1 MKELTITTKAVLFG
15 NDELPEEYRSL
26 VEEAKRQTSHSYSP
40 YSHFAVGAAA
50 RLKDGTVIGG
60 SNQENAA
67 YPSGLCAE
75 RTTLFYANSQ
85 YPDNPVTAL
94 AIACFTGGH
103 FTAQPGTPCGS
114 CRQVMVEL
122 EHKAGV
128 PMAVILY
135 GSEQTCVFRSAEDL
149 MPLSFFAEAMSGE
162 GVGMNV

>member
-1 MKELTITTKAVLFG
+1 MKELRITTTACLYR
-15 NDELPEEYRSL
+15 NEELPEEYRAL

-50 RLKDGTVIGG
+50 LLKDGSVIGG

-75 RTTLFYANSQ
+75 RTTLFYANSL
-85 YPDNPVTAL
+85 YPDQPVTAL

-103 FTAQPGTPCGS
+103 FTSQPGTPCGS
-114 CRQVMVEL
+114 CRQVMIES
-122 EHKAGV
+122 EHRSGEA
-128 PMAVILY
+128 MTIILY
-135 GSEQTCVFRSAEDL
+135 GTEQTCVFRSAQDL

-162 GVGMNV
+162 GVPMQ